1 MGSDV
6 AYPSKGKET
15 APDKYDIERWTNTVV
30 EAMEILN
37 DKKKMKHIKACLDNK
52 KAALMSL
59 EDVKKRVSEESE

>member
-1 MGSDV
+1 MASDV

-37 DKKKMKHIKACLDNK
+37 DKKKMKHIRDCLDKK

-59 EDVKKRVSEESE
+59 DDVKKRVAAES